1 MLLLFAVVSFKKFIL
16 LTRNV
21 PEVLGGLFRHLTAL
35 LFSMELP
42 CCCID
47 LLLHLS
53 VNIGEQA

>member
-1 MLLLFAVVSFKKFIL
+1 MLLLFAIVSFKKFIL
-16 LTRNV
+16 LTSNI
-21 PEVLGGLFRHLTAL
+21 PEVLRGLFSSGTL

-47 LLLHLS
+47 LLLRLS